1 MADTQQQQT
10 PTPEIVKLSQ
20 VQANAANPRSISG
33 AQFQRLVD
41 SLLVLPKMLELR
53 PIVVDAT
60 MTALGGNMRYRA
72 LCAIADM
79 SYDAIGNRLEQLP
92 DFVKKSKPEQEAL
105 LNRWLTWRDAPTAV
119 ILRADRLTDA
129 EAREFIIKDNVGFGE
144 WDYDAL
150 ANEWDEAEL
159 KDWGLDVWQTDAE
172 GLDDS
177 DEDTDSDDGTSDND
191 APSPSLVDRFIV
203 PPFSILDTR
212 KGYWQTRKK
221 AWRKLIGD
229 AGETRE
235 DTCMTQIEMRY
246 PNIYYNSREKRKELG
261 ISFREYLDKY
271 VSEEEKREDSKVL
284 TSGVSL
290 FDPVLAEVLCKWF
303 TPNEASRIFDP
314 FAGDTQKGLVFAT
327 CGHTFRGIELR
338 QEQVDVNERV
348 IEGRGLDIAY
358 VCDDGR
364 NVAKHV
370 EADSQDILCSC
381 PPYYNV
387 EVYSDLPNDAS
398 NQGTYEDFLQILR
411 DAFHSAVTCLRD
423 NRFAVVVVGD
433 VRDKRTGCYY
443 DFVGDVKRIFKDA
456 GMPLYNEVVLIESG
470 ASTALRVTN
479 CMKTRKMVKCH
490 QNVLVFYKGDP
501 RKIKSHFPAIEY
513 TSEEEADMEATLE
526 ADTND

>member
-1 MADTQQQQT
+1 MADTQQQT
-10 PTPEIVKLSQ
+10 PTPEVVKLSQ
-20 VQANAANPRSISG
+20 VQANSANPRSISG

-79 SYDAIGNRLEQLP
+79 SYDAIGNRLAQLP
-92 DFVKKSKPEQEAL
+92 DFVKKTKPEQEAL
-105 LNRWLTWRDAPTAV
+105 LNRWLTWHDAPTAV
-119 ILRADRLTDA
+119 ILRADKLTDA
-129 EAREFIIKDNVGFGE
+129 EAREFIIKDNVGFGA

-150 ANEWDEAEL
+150 ANDWDEAEL

-172 GLDDS
+172 GLDDADDS
-177 DEDTDSDDGTSDND
+177 TDADDDTSDND
-191 APSPSLVDRFIV
+191 VPAPSLVDRFIV

-212 KGYWQTRKK
+212 KGYWQKRKK
-221 AWRKLIGD
+221 AWRELIGD
-229 AGETRE
+229 LGTSRRGTLSE
-235 DTCMTQIEMRY
+235 DNMIKY
-246 PNIYYNSREKRKELG
+246 PSIYTSTKEVRNRLG
-261 ISFREYLDKY
+261 VSFDEYIDKY
-271 VSEEEKREDSKVL
+271 TTAEEKANAGVL
-284 TSGVSL
+284 AGGVSL

-303 TPNEASRIFDP
+303 APAEGSKIFDP

-327 CGHTFRGIELR
+327 CGHTFRGVELR
-338 QEQVDVNERV
+338 QDQVDVNERV
-348 IEGRGLDIAY
+348 IAGRGLDISY
-358 VCDDGR
+358 ICDDGR

-370 EADSQDILCSC
+370 DADSQDLLFSC
-381 PPYYNV
+381 PPYYDV

-398 NQGTYEDFLQILR
+398 NQGTYEEFLQILR
-411 DAFHSAVTCLRD
+411 DAFHSAVACLKN

-443 DFVGDVKRIFKDA
+443 DFVGDVKRIFKEA
-456 GMPLYNEVVLIESG
+456 GMPLYNEAVLIESG
-470 ASTALRVTN
+470 ASTSLRASSY
-479 CMKTRKMVKCH
+479 MKTRKMVKCH